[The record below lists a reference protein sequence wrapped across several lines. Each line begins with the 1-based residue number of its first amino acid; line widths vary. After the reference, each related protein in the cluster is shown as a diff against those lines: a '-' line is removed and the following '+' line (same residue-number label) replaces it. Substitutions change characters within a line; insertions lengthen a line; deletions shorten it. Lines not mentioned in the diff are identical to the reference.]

1 MLLMSHSTPDLN
13 FKKICFSGENKTL
26 LRFGRKCFSKIFTQS
41 VPICRK
47 IKREPSSYSHL
58 FLFCFCFPS
67 CRVIMNYSTWKR
79 IKYGPLDIWI
89 FSLVLHI
96 WFDQST
102 QSFSAFELSISPIV
116 YFIKCNQLCYPKYC
130 IFWNWFLSYKYII
143 DQQGRQIRWKWHED
157 IQYYFGYYNTE
168 LYMIKKDAWNQIFY
182 SSYLRALY
190 VSFPVITLHFHMC
203 AT

>member
-1 MLLMSHSTPDLN
+1 MFYKN
-13 FKKICFSGENKTL
+13 I
-26 LRFGRKCFSKIFTQS
+26 
-41 VPICRK
+41 
-47 IKREPSSYSHL
+47 
-58 FLFCFCFPS
+58 CFPS

-130 IFWNWFLSYKYII
+130 IFWNWFLLYKYII
-143 DQQGRQIRWKWHED
+143 DQQGRQIRWK
-157 IQYYFGYYNTE
+157 
-168 LYMIKKDAWNQIFY
+168 IFY
-182 SSYLRALY
+182 SSYFRALY
-190 VSFPVITLHFHMC
+190 LSFPVITLHFHMC
-203 AT
+203 YIKIKEKGKSWKLLCST